1 MAGISLKPPEPFE
14 FEAPDD
20 WTHWWGRFE
29 QFRVASGLAE
39 KDAKTQIQTLLYC
52 MGEQSEAI
60 LKTTKP
66 SEDDLKDYDKIL
78 GKFNEYYAVRKNV
91 IYERARFN
99 RRNQLPG
106 ETADQYIM
114 ALHTLAAN
122 CDYRDMEEDFIRD
135 CLVVGIRD
143 LGLSKTLQ
151 LEATLDL
158 EKAKKAIHQRES
170 VQQQLQLQQ
179 QDASST
185 ALEAIQPTNRRKQ
198 QQQGLRNRIR
208 CGRGLADNS
217 KHCTRC
223 GKEPHSRD
231 KCPAKDAICNWCQK
245 KGHYGA
251 QCLTKHKKASVDSTS
266 GLDTAFLDSTTN
278 ETSNE
283 SAWFTNI
290 RVGEHMVKFKM
301 DTGAEV
307 TAISRQT
314 YEALPKQPPLNT
326 SDKTLCGPAKKPLQV
341 AGQCQLLLNHMG
353 KSSPQEVFVVDAGK
367 KTLKTA
373 HRTVVHFSISRKFLE
388 SLSKAA
394 ILSVFFKEKQDNT
407 SLQWSFHGQ

>member
-1 MAGISLKPPEPFE
+1 
-14 FEAPDD
+14 
-20 WTHWWGRFE
+20 
-29 QFRVASGLAE
+29 
-39 KDAKTQIQTLLYC
+39 
-52 MGEQSEAI
+52 
-60 LKTTKP
+60 
-66 SEDDLKDYDKIL
+66 
-78 GKFNEYYAVRKNV
+78 
-91 IYERARFN
+91 
-99 RRNQLPG
+99 
-106 ETADQYIM
+106 M

-122 CDYRDMEEDFIRD
+122 CDYRDMEEDLIRD
-135 CLVVGIRD
+135 GLVVGIRD

-170 VQQQLQLQQ
+170 VQQQLQLQL

-185 ALEAIQPTNRRKQ
+185 ALEAIQPRNRRKQ
-198 QQQGLRNRIR
+198 QQQGLRNRNR

-231 KCPAKDAICNWCQK
+231 KCPAKDAICNRCQK

-307 TAISRQT
+307 TAISHQT

-341 AGQCQLLLNHMG
+341 AGQCQLLLNHKG
-353 KSSPQEVFVVDAGK
+353 KSSLQQVFVVVGLRTNLLGLPAIQALNLIKRLDNTTADQHPLTSASIKARFSQLFTGLGNLGEEYTIQLKQDAKPFSLYTPRRIPLPLRGRVQEELDRMGAISKVDVTTQWCAGMVVPPK
-367 KTLKTA
+367 KSGDIHICVGLKPLNQMYSEKYIQFPGS
-373 HRTVVHFSISRKFLE
+373 RTH
-388 SLSKAA
+388 SLS
-394 ILSVFFKEKQDNT
+394 
-407 SLQWSFHGQ
+407 